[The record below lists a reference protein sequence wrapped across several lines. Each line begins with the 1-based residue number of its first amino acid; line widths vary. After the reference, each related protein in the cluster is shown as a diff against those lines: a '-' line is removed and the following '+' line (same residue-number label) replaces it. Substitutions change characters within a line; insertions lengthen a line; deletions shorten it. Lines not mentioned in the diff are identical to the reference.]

1 MSFKLVNS
9 LNRKMTLKEVLQTFF
24 SDQLK
29 RVVLVGVGN
38 PIRGDDGVGVK
49 IIEMLEQKRLT
60 NVLLLN
66 TETVPEAYTGAVT
79 DYQPTHVLILDA
91 ANFHGKPG
99 EAQLIPVEKIG
110 GTAVSTHSLPLTIFA
125 RYIQKTLNTKVT
137 LLGIQPKII
146 DFGAEISPEVKSA
159 AEEIVE
165 ILIGIFS

>member
-1 MSFKLVNS
+1 
-9 LNRKMTLKEVLQTFF
+9 
-24 SDQLK
+24 
-29 RVVLVGVGN
+29 
-38 PIRGDDGVGVK
+38 VGVK
-49 IIEMLEQKRLT
+49 IIEMLEQKKLN

-91 ANFHGKPG
+91 TNFNGKPG

-125 RYIQKTLNTKVT
+125 SYIQKTLNTKVT
-137 LLGIQPKII
+137 LLGVQPKII

-165 ILIGIFS
+165 ILIGILS

>member
-1 MSFKLVNS
+1 MNS
-9 LNRKMTLKEVLQTFF
+9 INRKMTLKEALQNFF

-49 IIEMLEQKRLT
+49 IIEMLEQKKLN

-91 ANFHGKPG
+91 ANFNGKPG

-125 RYIQKTLNTKVT
+125 SYIQKTLNTKVT
-137 LLGIQPKII
+137 LLGVQPKII
-146 DFGAEISPEVKSA
+146 DFGAEISPEVNSA

-165 ILIGIFS
+165 ILIGILS